1 MYYYSTSIRDSIW
14 EKEIAPNQH
23 AQKLLFGLASSNVGR
38 LCCSGFQQSAISRQ
52 KTCKV
57 R

>member
-23 AQKLLFGLASSNVGR
+23 AQKLLFGLASSNEVQ
-38 LCCSGFQQSAISRQ
+38 LCCSGFQ
-52 KTCKV
+52 
-57 R
+57 